1 MKWYGHGNRI
11 SAYYDYRLT
20 LQVIGWSIAYFIF
33 LWFIITSRRRR
44 LHTFAYGSI
53 SLFSGALLSIGIQDS
68 NWMTGTGELKGSYS
82 RWTEM
87 KHGHSEMLIPSDLTI
102 HIGLRSMNVTF
113 ASKEEGLMVFY
124 YNEAM
129 PFQRGNGF
137 SEMQI
142 ALEKGLPNPILS
154 VMEFILENSSAPLFE
169 KAGFITHVFL
179 VAALVV
185 WGVNQIIY
193 IMIPP
198 LSVTISMLNGT
209 WILISVINY
218 IMMIQKFDFVIY
230 VEGAKVDV
238 YLGRSVIFMLFSS
251 LFQLMPSF
259 LVCIKLVPKT
269 SFEVDFGTPWDRQY
283 VLDHQKDRLTK
294 KNIESHSE
302 EETVNTFYSQK
313 SKNSETLNV
322 PTLSQNDGLKSKE
335 LITEG
340 KLLEKLDGD
349 SKLTNN
355 QNYCEESHI
364 SMHNNLT
371 VVSTTDKTN
380 YKNSNHI
387 SNSDVKEEYDSI
399 NKTYNIK
406 IKVTACD
413 NPAFEHDSETNSQI
427 VIDPQKQSH
436 VTRLRLESDLNQL
449 EGQLLSADP
458 AIPDTVLP
466 STPAMFS
473 AYDPYIVSST
483 PAAKEESIFVIPV
496 VDNGEKSSRGLFR
509 PPAELQSSTSVIV
522 ESEVKQPKKF
532 WRTRVNS
539 VNAVSKLAK
548 GGQQR
553 AMQREE
559 AISSPRFGTVNPLL
573 DVAPSVDCLK
583 KIRTKSLS

>member
-1 MKWYGHGNRI
+1 
-11 SAYYDYRLT
+11 
-20 LQVIGWSIAYFIF
+20 
-33 LWFIITSRRRR
+33 
-44 LHTFAYGSI
+44 
-53 SLFSGALLSIGIQDS
+53 
-68 NWMTGTGELKGSYS
+68 
-82 RWTEM
+82 
-87 KHGHSEMLIPSDLTI
+87 
-102 HIGLRSMNVTF
+102 
-113 ASKEEGLMVFY
+113 
-124 YNEAM
+124 
-129 PFQRGNGF
+129 
-137 SEMQI
+137 
-142 ALEKGLPNPILS
+142 
-154 VMEFILENSSAPLFE
+154 
-169 KAGFITHVFL
+169 
-179 VAALVV
+179 
-185 WGVNQIIY
+185 
-193 IMIPP
+193 
-198 LSVTISMLNGT
+198 
-209 WILISVINY
+209 
-218 IMMIQKFDFVIY
+218 
-230 VEGAKVDV
+230 
-238 YLGRSVIFMLFSS
+238 MLFSS
-251 LFQLMPSF
+251 LFQLMPSFLGKLYIIDLVYNKLYQKVNLLSLNKHQQKIIIRLF

-355 QNYCEESHI
+355 QTYCVESHT

-371 VVSTTDKTN
+371 AVSTTDKTN

-483 PAAKEESIFVIPV
+483 PAAKEESMFVIP
-496 VDNGEKSSRGLFR
+496 G
-509 PPAELQSSTSVIV
+509 
-522 ESEVKQPKKF
+522 
-532 WRTRVNS
+532 RVY
-539 VNAVSKLAK
+539 
-548 GGQQR
+548 
-553 AMQREE
+553 
-559 AISSPRFGTVNPLL
+559 
-573 DVAPSVDCLK
+573 
-583 KIRTKSLS
+583 KI